1 MTQAFT
7 QSATHPANNRPYL
20 RAGTHSAQYVGGGFK
35 YQQLRNVGISHEKA
49 LQLAMA
55 VKVSS
60 YDEGHV
66 IYLKGAKPDAWKF
79 IISGLVAESVDS
91 PHGSLM
97 PISIYSEGTWF
108 GEQSIVNEIPSYAD
122 FVCISATEVMSIA
135 SGAVLELM
143 TAQPDFVLYLT
154 RLMAWRSQQT
164 SEMLT
169 LIKFGS
175 PCLRV
180 VMGLSHFAE
189 ELTFQSLRAECP
201 NSNVAVEIPVKQKLL
216 ADLCGVSRTI
226 FSEYVQKLASE
237 GWLRISY
244 GKLEI
249 QKVHNWI
256 EFSNKQRARKFNNLN
271 PSFPELLT
279 ELAGNADELTSQY

>member
-1 MTQAFT
+1 MNYVP
-7 QSATHPANNRPYL
+7 QSN
-20 RAGTHSAQYVGGGFK
+20 GGFK
-35 YQQLRNVGISHEKA
+35 YQQLRNVGISHDKA
-49 LQLAMA
+49 LQIAA
-55 VKVSS
+55 SAKVSS
-60 YDEGHV
+60 YDEGQV
-66 IYLKGAKPDAWKF
+66 IYVRGSRPDAWKF

-91 PHGSLM
+91 PQGALM
-97 PISIYSEGTWF
+97 PISIYSEGAWF
-108 GEQSIVNEIPSYAD
+108 GEQSIINRNPSFAD
-122 FVCISATEVMSIA
+122 FVCISSTEVMSV
-135 SGAVLELM
+135 SSDAVHELM
-143 TAQPDFVLYLT
+143 TAQPAFVLYLT
-154 RLMAWRSQQT
+154 RLMAWRAQQT

-189 ELTFQSLRAECP
+189 ELTYHCNRDNDESQTRG
-201 NSNVAVEIPVKQKLL
+201 VEIPVKQKLL

-249 QKVHNWI
+249 LSLLNWLD
-256 EFSNKQRARKFNNLN
+256 FSSKQRSRKFSNLN
-271 PSFPELLT
+271 PNFQDLL
-279 ELAGNADELTSQY
+279 DELSGAVALEPQI

>member
-1 MTQAFT
+1 MNRHPFALTAMEQRAMT
-7 QSATHPANNRPYL
+7 PMPRIN
-20 RAGTHSAQYVGGGFK
+20 GGFK

-49 LQLAMA
+49 LQLACV
-55 VKVSS
+55 VKIAS

-66 IYLKGAKPDAWKF
+66 ISRKGSRPDAWKF

-91 PHGSLM
+91 AQGTLM
-97 PISIYSEGTWF
+97 PISIYSEGAWF
-108 GEQSIVNEIPSYAD
+108 GEQSIINRNPSYAD
-122 FVCISATEVMSIA
+122 FVCISATEVMSI
-135 SGAVLELM
+135 SSEVILDLM
-143 TAQPDFVLYLT
+143 NAQPAFVMYLS
-154 RLMAWRSQQT
+154 RLMAWRAQQT
-164 SEMLT
+164 AEMLT

-189 ELTFQSLRAECP
+189 ELTYQCETERDLSVE
-201 NSNVAVEIPVKQKLL
+201 SVEIPVKQKLL

-249 QKVHNWI
+249 LSPLNWLG
-256 EFSNKQRARKFNNLN
+256 FSSRQRARKFNNLN
-271 PSFPELLT
+271 PTFQELVD
-279 ELAGNADELTSQY
+279 ELADSAELAPH

>member
-1 MTQAFT
+1 MTYGPRI
-7 QSATHPANNRPYL
+7 H
-20 RAGTHSAQYVGGGFK
+20 GGFK
-35 YQQLRNVGISHEKA
+35 YQQLRRVGISHEKA
-49 LQLAMA
+49 LQLAA
-55 VKVSS
+55 SVKVSS

-66 IYLKGAKPDAWKF
+66 FYLKGARPDAWKF

-91 PHGSLM
+91 PQGALM
-97 PISIYSEGTWF
+97 PISIYGEGAWF
-108 GEQSIVNEIPSYAD
+108 GEQSIINKNASYAD
-122 FVCISATEVMSIA
+122 FVCICSTEVMSI
-135 SGAVLELM
+135 SSELVHELM
-143 TAQPDFVLYLT
+143 AAQPTFVMYLS
-154 RLMAWRSQQT
+154 RLMAWRAQQT

-189 ELTFQSLRAECP
+189 ELTNQPTTTPELAEREP
-201 NSNVAVEIPVKQKLL
+201 TPDSVEIPVKQKLL

-249 QKVHNWI
+249 LSPDNWMS
-256 EFSNKQRARKFNNLN
+256 FSCKQRSRKFNNLS
-271 PSFPELLT
+271 PTFQELLD
-279 ELAGNADELTSQY
+279 ELADQAEVLP

>member
-1 MTQAFT
+1 MTPIT
-7 QSATHPANNRPYL
+7 PVPDTMHNRHFL
-20 RAGTHSAQYVGGGFK
+20 RPGHGLGPQHIGGGFK
-35 YQQLRNVGISHEKA
+35 YQQLRNVGITHDKA
-49 LQLAMA
+49 LQMAMT
-55 VKVSS
+55 VKISS

-66 IYLKGAKPDAWKF
+66 IYLKGSKPDAWKF

-91 PHGSLM
+91 PHGTLM
-97 PISIYSEGTWF
+97 PICIYSEGTWF
-108 GEQSIVNEIPSYAD
+108 GEQAIVNENPSYAD
-122 FVCISATEVMSIA
+122 FICISSTEVMSIA
-135 SGAVLELM
+135 SETVLELM
-143 TAQPDFVLYLT
+143 SVQPDFVLYLT
-154 RLMAWRSQQT
+154 RLMAWRAQQT

-189 ELTFQSLRAECP
+189 ELTFHAPPIDIRNPDHS
-201 NSNVAVEIPVKQKLL
+201 VEIPVKQKLL

-226 FSEYVQKLASE
+226 FSEYVQKLSCE

-249 QKVHNWI
+249 LSVHRWL

-271 PSFPELLT
+271 PTFPELLA
-279 ELAGNADELTSQY
+279 ELAGSADELTSQY

>member
-1 MTQAFT
+1 MTH
-7 QSATHPANNRPYL
+7 ATSFAPPMPHRHFLRPGTANSPQ
-20 RAGTHSAQYVGGGFK
+20 HVGGGFK

-49 LQLAMA
+49 LQLAMS
-55 VKVSS
+55 VKISS

-66 IYLKGAKPDAWKF
+66 IYLKGSKPDAWKF

-91 PHGSLM
+91 PHGTLM
-97 PISIYSEGTWF
+97 PISIYGEGTWF
-108 GEQSIVNEIPSYAD
+108 GEQSIVNETPSYAD
-122 FVCISATEVMSIA
+122 FVCISSTEVMSIA
-135 SGAVLELM
+135 SETVQELM
-143 TAQPDFVLYLT
+143 ATQADFVLYLT

-169 LIKFGS
+169 LIKFAS

-189 ELTFQSLRAECP
+189 ELTFHAPLTDAKNP
-201 NSNVAVEIPVKQKLL
+201 NHGVEIPVKQKLL

-226 FSEYVQKLASE
+226 FSEYVQKLATE

-249 QKVHNWI
+249 LSVHNWL
-256 EFSNKQRARKFNNLN
+256 EFSNKQRSRKFNNLN
-271 PSFPELLT
+271 PAFPDLLA
-279 ELAGNADELTSQY
+279 ELAGNADELVSQY

>member
-1 MTQAFT
+1 MTNGPGI
-7 QSATHPANNRPYL
+7 H
-20 RAGTHSAQYVGGGFK
+20 GGFK
-35 YQQLRNVGISHEKA
+35 YLQLRKVGISHDKS
-49 LQLAMA
+49 LQLAA
-55 VKVSS
+55 TLKVTS

-66 IYLKGAKPDAWKF
+66 IYLKGARPDAWKF
-79 IISGLVAESVDS
+79 IIAGLVAESVDS
-91 PHGSLM
+91 PQGALM
-97 PISIYSEGTWF
+97 PISIYGEGAWF
-108 GEQSIVNEIPSYAD
+108 GEQSIINSNPSYAD
-122 FVCISATEVMSIA
+122 FVCISSTEVMSV
-135 SGAVLELM
+135 SHELVHELM
-143 TAQPDFVLYLT
+143 AAQPAFVLYLS

-189 ELTFQSLRAECP
+189 EIMCLPTCEIDPEPREFPETG
-201 NSNVAVEIPVKQKLL
+201 VEIPVKQKLL

-249 QKVHNWI
+249 LCPENWLK
-256 EFSNKQRARKFNNLN
+256 FSGKQRARKFNNLC
-271 PSFPELLT
+271 PTFREVLD
-279 ELAGNADELTSQY
+279 ELAREEEEMPQ

>member
-1 MTQAFT
+1 MTQAIPLVN
-7 QSATHPANNRPYL
+7 ATPHRPFLRPAH
-20 RAGTHSAQYVGGGFK
+20 AGGPQHVGGGFK
-35 YQQLRNVGISHEKA
+35 YQQLRNVGITHEKA
-49 LQLAMA
+49 LQLAA
-55 VKVSS
+55 NVKISS
-60 YDEGHV
+60 YEEGHV

-91 PHGSLM
+91 PHGTLM
-97 PISIYSEGTWF
+97 PISIYSEGAWF
-108 GEQSIVNEIPSYAD
+108 GEQSIVNENPSYAD
-122 FVCISATEVMSIA
+122 FVCISPTEVMSIA
-135 SGAVLELM
+135 SETVVQLM
-143 TAQPDFVLYLT
+143 AAQPGFVLYLT

-189 ELTFQSLRAECP
+189 ELTFHAPQTDARNP
-201 NSNVAVEIPVKQKLL
+201 QRGVEIPVKQKLL

-226 FSEYVQKLASE
+226 FSEYVQKLASK

-249 QKVHNWI
+249 LSVRNWL
-256 EFSNKQRARKFNNLN
+256 EFSDKQRARKFNNLN
-271 PSFPELLT
+271 PSFPELMT
-279 ELAGNADELTSQY
+279 ELAGNADELASQY

>member
-1 MTQAFT
+1 MTQVTSLSRTTPNRQFLRPG
-7 QSATHPANNRPYL
+7 HANGPQ
-20 RAGTHSAQYVGGGFK
+20 HVGGGFK
-35 YQQLRNVGISHEKA
+35 YQQLRNVGITHEKA
-49 LQLAMA
+49 LQLAMT
-55 VKVSS
+55 VKISS

-66 IYLKGAKPDAWKF
+66 IYLKGARPDAWKF

-91 PHGSLM
+91 PQGTLM
-97 PISIYSEGTWF
+97 PISIYGEGTWF
-108 GEQSIVNEIPSYAD
+108 GEQSIVNENPCYAD
-122 FVCISATEVMSIA
+122 FVCISSTEVMSIT
-135 SGAVLELM
+135 SETVLELM
-143 TAQPDFVLYLT
+143 AAQPDFVLYLT

-169 LIKFGS
+169 LIKFAS

-189 ELTFQSLRAECP
+189 ELTFHTPLTDTINPTSG
-201 NSNVAVEIPVKQKLL
+201 VEIPVKQKLL

-249 QKVHNWI
+249 LSVHSWLA
-256 EFSNKQRARKFNNLN
+256 FSNKQRSRKFINLS
-271 PSFPELLT
+271 PAFPDLLAD
-279 ELAGNADELTSQY
+279 LAGTTDTLVSQY